1 MRWTGHIGRGENAQD
16 METNG
21 VPNESYQF
29 PLVGTAVS
37 DPDYLRQFAAWM
49 LLPLSLAIA
58 VVYKTIKLENLRTL
72 PVAALLLW
80 LTIIGGMVAVAVG
93 LYVLIWLFL

>member
-1 MRWTGHIGRGENAQD
+1 MSLISSFILAIPFLAPITYDSSR
-16 METNG
+16 
-21 VPNESYQF
+21 
-29 PLVGTAVS
+29 L
-37 DPDYLRQFAAWM
+37 WM
-49 LLPLSLAIA
+49 LLPLSLAVA
-58 VVYKTIKLENLRTL
+58 VVYKTIKLDNLRAL